1 MKNPTSSS
9 FLSGKTL
16 FTLLFLVIT
25 IMMTSCFGSKPVSY
39 FSNGVLDT
47 TRVDKINLPDP
58 TIQKGD
64 ILNIIVYSDNPEAT
78 AIYNQA
84 AGSQSVSNVS
94 TSIAKSPASS
104 SQANT
109 NTAGYLVDNEGSIRM
124 HALGVLHVEGLT
136 KQQLSDTILK
146 KLNDLGVLSNP
157 YCVIRFS
164 NFKVSVLGEVKNPG
178 VFTLQ
183 GEKTSILEV
192 LGMAGDI
199 TDFGLKQRVI
209 LIREVN
215 GNRTYRQLNLLDPN
229 VMSSPDFY
237 LRQNDVILVEADKKK
252 PTAMDTQTLALITV
266 GAALISSVAILIN
279 LFK

>member
-1 MKNPTSSS
+1 M
-9 FLSGKTL
+9 
-16 FTLLFLVIT
+16 FLVIT
-25 IMMTSCFGSKPVSY
+25 IVMTSCFGSKPVSY

-84 AGSQSVSNVS
+84 GGSQSVSNIS
-94 TSIAKSPASS
+94 TSIAKSPTSS
-104 SQANT
+104 GQANT
-109 NTAGYLVDNEGSIRM
+109 NTAGYLVDNDGNIRM

-136 KQQLSDTILK
+136 KQQLSDTIVK
-146 KLNDLGVLSNP
+146 KLNELGVLTNP

-192 LGMAGDI
+192 MGMAGDI
-199 TDFGLKQRVI
+199 SDYGLKDRVI

-237 LRQNDVILVEADKKK
+237 LRQNDVVLVQADKKK
-252 PTAMDTQTLALITV
+252 PTAMDTQTLAYITV